1 MPIKYSWNTSLS
13 NQENCKCKC
22 ALHYCLPCNQLMVQ
36 SNFAKCLQICLHLC
50 PWYWNLRMA
59 NCSFLAGPG
68 FFLPLPVIVLASGT
82 ALGIRGKLSM
92 FILNTGLYPIPA
104 RDYCLQ
110 RGLHRGRGLII
121 YNYLRYFLANLH
133 VCREGYIE
141 AMAEHVN
148 IHIYGTCGAPCPGA
162 THQECLQYLAR
173 SAEHRSYS
181 RDPGDSAGY

>member
-92 FILNTGLYPIPA
+92 FILNTGLYPSPLFVE
-104 RDYCLQ
+104 RVTQKQWFDYLRLFEIFHCLSPCLQ
-110 RGLHRGRGLII
+110 GGLHRGHGRARQYPHLRHVRRAVSRG
-121 YNYLRYFLANLH
+121 H
-133 VCREGYIE
+133 
-141 AMAEHVN
+141 
-148 IHIYGTCGAPCPGA
+148 APGVSPVPR
-162 THQECLQYLAR
+162 QVR
-173 SAEHRSYS
+173 STHRSYS
-181 RDPGDSAGY
+181 RDPGDPAGY